1 MKTMHSQISD
11 KVLYLDKR
19 VKKTKLYNDPR
30 RKTKNVLNTVVD
42 RCLIEKLKYI
52 WIEVLAGIMAAKLY

>member
-1 MKTMHSQISD
+1 M
-11 KVLYLDKR
+11 LYLDKR
-19 VKKTKLYNDPR
+19 VKKNPKLYNDPR